1 MKFGALVG
9 YIFDN
14 PIKLTVHNPRKKYEV
29 FYPEN
34 DLDGIMQ
41 YNNYDVL
48 GIYCCGEYLSIEI
61 AHNNYV
67 NGGQLLCTHT
77 EVVNGLDC
85 KSIVREFKS
94 HCVLIKQMEKE
105 I

>member
-1 MKFGALVG
+1 MFASSCEGLNISLRETADVVFLHLEEWMMKFGALLG

-14 PIKLTVHNPRKKYEV
+14 SIKLTVHNPRKKYEV

-34 DLDGIMQ
+34 DFDGIIQ

-61 AHNNYV
+61 AHSNYV
-67 NGGQLLCTHT
+67 NGG
-77 EVVNGLDC
+77 
-85 KSIVREFKS
+85 
-94 HCVLIKQMEKE
+94 
-105 I
+105 